1 MRWSRVKRG
10 WTPSKK
16 SLAWAE
22 TVVSMGM
29 ALLDDKAEVSAH
41 IQAVKRL
48 TGYSIA
54 PERVDAFRKDFCAEI
69 NRFVA
74 YNAQGAIDFSKQV

>member
-1 MRWSRVKRG
+1 MGVTRN
-10 WTPSKK
+10 TI
-16 SLAWAE
+16 LEWAE